1 MNHTK
6 VVRIIVD
13 ASDAKVAHGL
23 APMLAQ
29 VWLEQL
35 RHAGLAY
42 VHEDTD
48 ERQVFD
54 LLQPQGVDNA
64 AWARHTSERMA
75 SFGFNAVQAPAWPM
89 VNMTAEQATAQIRL
103 TNEDLGH
110 LLGCAFEQGS
120 GYWAR
125 VDADDPVACA
135 LAPSGVDIIE
145 HGGELDRPE
154 AWTTHRLTP
163 RRISDAYALLPA
175 HVLGNIIGGDYD
187 ANDADAFLQCATLG
201 EVRYG

>member
-6 VVRIIVD
+6 VVRIIIAAND
-13 ASDAKVAHGL
+13 GMQHM

-54 LLQPQGVDNA
+54 LLQPHGVDNA
-64 AWARHTSERMA
+64 AWSRHTAERMA
-75 SFGFNAVQAPAWPM
+75 SFGFNAVVAPAWLNSGAP
-89 VNMTAEQATAQIRL
+89 VQATIEL
-103 TNEDLGH
+103 SDKDLRD
-110 LLGCAFEQGS
+110 LLCTAFEQGS

-125 VDADDPVACA
+125 CDADDPVACA

-145 HGGELDRPE
+145 HGGERDQ
-154 AWTTHRLTP
+154 ATTTHRLTP
-163 RRISDAYALLPA
+163 ERIVAAFALLPG
-175 HVLGNIIGGDYD
+175 HVLGNIVGGDYD
-187 ANDADAFLQCATLG
+187 ALDADAFLQCATLG